1 MGRLLFPFR
10 LTSACGMVQTAENEA
25 RNPLL
30 NAVAANDTIPEET
43 VREEGGPN
51 NNTETNHPNQPIFL
65 LSLQLWVSILFL
77 TSTRMPKMVSWR

>member
-30 NAVAANDTIPEET
+30 NAVAANGTIPEET
-43 VREEGGPN
+43 VREEGDQTT
-51 NNTETNHPNQPIFL
+51 TETNHPNQPIFL